1 MVLDLTMS
9 MAILALMGALATI
22 AGCIEDLESDVGSQS
37 NPNSQ
42 VQLAPQMNFLHR
54 IYNKAISGEP
64 ISNGLSAVTG
74 GVVTTVLLNARFYP
88 LMAIVIGALIAAVI
102 YGIFATTSYAGR
114 VASQARFKQPLYMD
128 IMRYTTPSIIGHN
141 FIVCFCLVA
150 IAYIQYVILGY
161 PFTIPFL
168 ALIWG
173 ISVGAI
179 GSSVGDVHYGGE
191 REFQN
196 REFGCGLNTAL
207 SGRIVRKAESG
218 LRTSLDNVW
227 FCAKFGG
234 PATGIGLGLTVFFS
248 SWPTTIWGYTWT
260 AMLVGVIILAVMTI
274 MNRLVEIQVKNA
286 YGPYK
291 EDKEEK
297 GAVAVAHTH

>member
-22 AGCIEDLESDVGSQS
+22 AGCLEDLESDVGSQS

-42 VQLAPQMNFLHR
+42 VQLAPQMGFLHR

-64 ISNGLSAVTG
+64 ISNGMSAVIG
-74 GVVTTVLLNARFYP
+74 GTATTVLLSEKFYP
-88 LMAIVIGALIAAVI
+88 LTAIVIGAFIAAII

-114 VASQARFKQPLYMD
+114 VASQTRFKQPLYMD
-128 IMRYTTPSIIGHN
+128 IMRYTTPSIIAHN
-141 FIVCFCLVA
+141 FIVNFCLVA
-150 IAYIQYVILGY
+150 IAYIQYEVLGY

-218 LRTSLDNVW
+218 LRNSIDNVW

-248 SWPTTIWGYTWT
+248 SWPTTLFGYTWK
-260 AMLVGVIILAVMTI
+260 AIGVGVLIVVVMVIL
-274 MNRLVEIQVKNA
+274 NRLVEFNVKNA

-291 EDKEEK
+291 EEKNEKEAK
-297 GAVAVAHTH
+297 A

>member
-1 MVLDLTMS
+1 MS

-22 AGCIEDLESDVGSQS
+22 AGCLEDLESDVGSQS

-64 ISNGLSAVTG
+64 ISNGLSAVIG
-74 GVVTTVLLNARFYP
+74 GVITSVLLNAKFFP
-88 LMAIVIGALIAAVI
+88 LTAIVIGAFIAAVI

-114 VASQARFKQPLYMD
+114 VASQSRFKQPLYMD

-150 IAYIQYVILGY
+150 IAYIQYAILGY

-207 SGRIVRKAESG
+207 SGRIVRKAEAG
-218 LRTSLDNVW
+218 LRNSIDNVW
-227 FCAKFGG
+227 FCAKYGG
-234 PATGIGLGLTVFFS
+234 PATGIGLGLTVFLS

-260 AMLVGVIILAVMTI
+260 AIGVSIIILVVMI
-274 MNRLVEIQVKNA
+274 VINRLIEINVKNA

-291 EDKEEK
+291 EEKSEK
-297 GAVAVAHTH
+297 GAAT

>member
-1 MVLDLTMS
+1 

-22 AGCIEDLESDVGSQS
+22 AGCLEDLESDVGSQS

-54 IYNKAISGEP
+54 IYNKAVSGEP
-64 ISNGLSAVTG
+64 VSNGLSAVTAG
-74 GVVTTVLLNARFYP
+74 MVTVTLLNAKFF
-88 LMAIVIGALIAAVI
+88 LLTAIAMGAFAGALVLGI
-102 YGIFATTSYAGR
+102 YATTSYAGR

-128 IMRYTTPSIIGHN
+128 IMRYTTPTIIAHN
-141 FIVCFCLVA
+141 FIMNFCLVSL
-150 IAYIQYVILGY
+150 AYIQYEILGH
-161 PFTIPFL
+161 PFSIPFL

-173 ISVGAI
+173 ITAGAI
-179 GSSVGDVHYGGE
+179 GSSVGDVHYGAE

-218 LRTSLDNVW
+218 LRNSIDNVW

-234 PATGIGLGLTVFFS
+234 PATGLALGLVVVLS
-248 SWPTTIWGYTWT
+248 SWP
-260 AMLVGVIILAVMTI
+260 VTI
-274 MNRLVEIQVKNA
+274 MQPKTVPDFWKTIIIGFIIVLLMIIANRLVEINIKNR

-291 EDKEEK
+291 EEKNEKE
-297 GAVAVAHTH
+297 AAT

>member
-9 MAILALMGALATI
+9 MAILAFMGALATI
-22 AGCIEDLESDVGSQS
+22 AGCLEDLESDVGSQS

-54 IYNKAISGEP
+54 IYNKAVSGEP
-64 ISNGLSAVTG
+64 VSNGLSAVIG
-74 GVVTTVLLNARFYP
+74 GTVAMVLLDAKLFP
-88 LMAIVIGALIAAVI
+88 LTAIALGALVAALV
-102 YGIFATTSYAGR
+102 YGIYATTSYAGR
-114 VASQARFKQPLYMD
+114 IASQSRFKQPLYMD
-128 IMRYTTPSIIGHN
+128 IMRYTTPAIIAHN

-150 IAYIQYVILGY
+150 LAYIQSQILVPAH
-161 PFTIPFL
+161 PFSIPFL

-179 GSSVGDVHYGGE
+179 GSSVGDVHYGAE

-218 LRTSLDNVW
+218 LRNSIDNVW
-227 FCAKFGG
+227 FCAKYGG
-234 PATGIGLGLTVFFS
+234 PVTGIALGLTVFLS
-248 SWPTTIWGYTWT
+248 NWPTTIFGYTWI
-260 AMLVGVIILAVMTI
+260 AIGVGIAIVLVMVIL
-274 MNRLVEIQVKNA
+274 NRLIEVQVKNA

-291 EDKEEK
+291 EEKNEKE
-297 GAVAVAHTH
+297 AAA

>member
-1 MVLDLTMS
+1 MVLDITMS
-9 MAILALMGALATI
+9 MAILALLGALATI

-74 GVVTTVLLNARFYP
+74 GTVATVLLNARFYP
-88 LMAIVIGALIAAVI
+88 LMAIVIGAFIAAVI
-102 YGIFATTSYAGR
+102 YGIFATTAYAGR
-114 VASQARFKQPLYMD
+114 ISSQSRFKQPLYMD
-128 IMRYTTPSIIGHN
+128 IMRYTTPSIIGHD
-141 FIVCFCLVA
+141 FIVCFCLVT
-150 IAYIQYVILGY
+150 IAYIQNVILGY
-161 PFTIPFL
+161 PFSIPFL

-179 GSSVGDVHYGGE
+179 GSSVGDVQYGGE

-248 SWPTTIWGYTWT
+248 SWPTTVWGYTWR
-260 AMLVGVIILAVMTI
+260 AMGIGAIILAIMTVI
-274 MNRLVEIQVKNA
+274 NRLIEIQVKYA

-291 EDKEEK
+291 EEKEEK
-297 GAVAVAHTH
+297 GAKA

>member
-22 AGCIEDLESDVGSQS
+22 AGCLEDLESDVGSQS

-42 VQLAPQMNFLHR
+42 VQLAPQMGFLHR
-54 IYNKAISGEP
+54 IYNKAVSGEP
-64 ISNGLSAVTG
+64 ISNGLSAVIAGT
-74 GVVTTVLLNARFYP
+74 VTAVLLNKEFYAVT
-88 LMAIVIGALIAAVI
+88 AIVLGAFVGAIILAI
-102 YGIFATTSYAGR
+102 YATTSYAGR

-128 IMRYTTPSIIGHN
+128 IMRYTTPTIMAHN
-141 FIVCFCLVA
+141 FIMNFCLVA
-150 IAYIQYVILGY
+150 LAYIQYEVLGY

-173 ISVGAI
+173 ISAGAI

-218 LRTSLDNVW
+218 LRNSIDNVW

-234 PATGIGLGLTVFFS
+234 PATGIALGLTVFFS

-260 AMLVGVIILAVMTI
+260 AMGVGVLVVAVLTIL
-274 MNRLVEIQVKNA
+274 NRLLEIQVKNA

-291 EDKEEK
+291 EEKNEKEAK
-297 GAVAVAHTH
+297 A

>member
-1 MVLDLTMS
+1 
-9 MAILALMGALATI
+9 
-22 AGCIEDLESDVGSQS
+22 
-37 NPNSQ
+37 
-42 VQLAPQMNFLHR
+42 MNFLHR

-64 ISNGLSAVTG
+64 ISNGLSAVIG
-74 GVVTTVLLNARFYP
+74 GVITSVLLNAKFFP
-88 LMAIVIGALIAAVI
+88 LTAIVIGAFIAAVI

-114 VASQARFKQPLYMD
+114 VASQSRFKQPLYMD

-150 IAYIQYVILGY
+150 IAYIQYAILGY

-207 SGRIVRKAESG
+207 SGRIVRKAEAG
-218 LRTSLDNVW
+218 LRNSIDNVW
-227 FCAKFGG
+227 FCAKYGG
-234 PATGIGLGLTVFFS
+234 PATGIGLGLTVFLS

-260 AMLVGVIILAVMTI
+260 AIGVSIIILVVMI
-274 MNRLVEIQVKNA
+274 VINRLIEINVKNA

-291 EDKEEK
+291 EEKSEK
-297 GAVAVAHTH
+297 GAAT

>member
-9 MAILALMGALATI
+9 MAVLALMGALATI
-22 AGCIEDLESDVGSQS
+22 AGCLEDLESDVGSQS

-74 GVVTTVLLNARFYP
+74 GVVTTVLLNAKFYP
-88 LMAIVIGALIAAVI
+88 LTAIVIGAFIAAVI
-102 YGIFATTSYAGR
+102 YGIFATTAYAGR
-114 VASQARFKQPLYMD
+114 VASQTRFKQPLYMD
-128 IMRYTTPSIIGHN
+128 IMRYTTPSIIAHN
-141 FIVCFCLVA
+141 FIVCFCLVT
-150 IAYIQYVILGY
+150 IAYIQYAILGY

-207 SGRIVRKAESG
+207 SGRIVRRAESG
-218 LRTSLDNVW
+218 LRNSIDNVW

-248 SWPTTIWGYTWT
+248 SWPTTIWGYTWK
-260 AMLVGVIILAVMTI
+260 AMGVGAIIIAVMVV
-274 MNRLVEIQVKNA
+274 MNRLVEINVKNA

-291 EDKEEK
+291 EDKNEK
-297 GAVAVAHTH
+297 EAKA

>member
-9 MAILALMGALATI
+9 MAILAIMGALATI
-22 AGCIEDLESDVGSQS
+22 AGCLEDLESDVGSQS

-42 VQLAPQMNFLHR
+42 VQLAPQMGLLHR
-54 IYNKAISGEP
+54 IFNKAISGEP
-64 ISNGLSAVTG
+64 ISNGLSAVIG
-74 GVVTTVLLNARFYP
+74 GTVTTVLLNAKFFS
-88 LMAIVIGALIAAVI
+88 LTAIALGALVAALI
-102 YGIFATTSYAGR
+102 YGIFATTAYAGR
-114 VASQARFKQPLYMD
+114 VASQSRFKQPLYMD
-128 IMRYTTPSIIGHN
+128 IMRYTTPSIIAHN
-141 FIVCFCLVA
+141 FIVTFCLVA
-150 IAYIQYVILGY
+150 IAYIQYTILGY
-161 PFTIPFL
+161 PFSIPFL

-207 SGRIVRKAESG
+207 SGRIVRRAESG
-218 LRTSLDNVW
+218 LRNSIDNVW

-234 PATGIGLGLTVFFS
+234 PATGIGLGLTVFLS

-260 AMLVGVIILAVMTI
+260 AMIVGVIILAVMTV

-291 EDKEEK
+291 EDKNEK
-297 GAVAVAHTH
+297 EAAS

>member
-1 MVLDLTMS
+1 MVIDLTMS
-9 MAILALMGALATI
+9 MAILALLGALATI
-22 AGCIEDLESDVGSQS
+22 AGCLEDLESDVGSQS

-54 IYNKAISGEP
+54 IYNKAVSGEP
-64 ISNGLSAVTG
+64 ISNGMSAVIG
-74 GVVTTVLLNARFYP
+74 GTVATVLLNAKFYP
-88 LMAIVIGALIAAVI
+88 LTAIVIGAFIAAII

-114 VASQARFKQPLYMD
+114 VSSQTRFKQPLYMD
-128 IMRYTTPSIIGHN
+128 VMRYTTPSIIGHN
-141 FIVCFCLVA
+141 FIVCFCLVS
-150 IAYIQYVILGY
+150 IAYIQYAILGY

-207 SGRIVRKAESG
+207 SGRIVRKAEAG
-218 LRTSLDNVW
+218 LRNSIDNVW

-234 PATGIGLGLTVFFS
+234 PATGIGLGLTVFLS
-248 SWPTTIWGYTWT
+248 SWPTTVWGYTWT
-260 AMLVGVIILAVMTI
+260 AVIVGIAIVFLMVIV
-274 MNRLVEIQVKNA
+274 NRLIEYNIKNA

-291 EDKEEK
+291 EDKNEK
-297 GAVAVAHTH
+297 GAAA

>member
-9 MAILALMGALATI
+9 MAILALLGALATI
-22 AGCIEDLESDVGSQS
+22 AGCLEDLESDVGSQS

-64 ISNGLSAVTG
+64 ISNGMSAVIG
-74 GVVTTVLLNARFYP
+74 GTVATVLLNAKFYP
-88 LMAIVIGALIAAVI
+88 LTAIAIGAFIAAII

-114 VASQARFKQPLYMD
+114 VASQTRFKQPLYMD

-141 FIVCFCLVA
+141 FIVCFCLVSL
-150 IAYIQYVILGY
+150 AYIQFAILGH
-161 PFTIPFL
+161 PFPLPFL

-173 ISVGAI
+173 ITAGAI
-179 GSSVGDVHYGGE
+179 GSSVGDVHYGAE

-218 LRTSLDNVW
+218 LRNSIDNVW
-227 FCAKFGG
+227 FCAKYGG
-234 PATGIGLGLTVFFS
+234 PATGIGLGLTVFLS
-248 SWPTTIWGYTWT
+248 SWPATVFGYTWT
-260 AMLVGVIILAVMTI
+260 AIIVGIVIVFLMVIA
-274 MNRLVEIQVKNA
+274 NRLIELNVKNA

-291 EDKEEK
+291 EDKNEK
-297 GAVAVAHTH
+297 GAAA

>member
-22 AGCIEDLESDVGSQS
+22 AGCLEDLESDVGSQS

-42 VQLAPQMNFLHR
+42 VQLAPQMGFLHR

-74 GVVTTVLLNARFYP
+74 GTVTTVLLSAKFYP
-88 LMAIVIGALIAAVI
+88 LTAIVIGAFVASIIL
-102 YGIFATTSYAGR
+102 GIFATTSFAGR
-114 VASQARFKQPLYMD
+114 VASQTRFKQPLYMD
-128 IMRYTTPSIIGHN
+128 IMRYTTPSIIAHN
-141 FIVCFCLVA
+141 FIVNFCLVA
-150 IAYIQYVILGY
+150 IAYIQYEVLGY

-218 LRTSLDNVW
+218 LRNSIDNVW

-248 SWPTTIWGYTWT
+248 SWPTTLFGYTWK
-260 AMLVGVIILAVMTI
+260 AIGLGVLVVIVLII
-274 MNRLVEIQVKNA
+274 MNRLIEINVRNA

-291 EDKEEK
+291 EDKNETEAK
-297 GAVAVAHTH
+297 A

>member
-1 MVLDLTMS
+1 MVLDPITMS

-22 AGCIEDLESDVGSQS
+22 AGCIEDLESDVGSMS

-42 VQLAPQMNFLHR
+42 VQLAPQMNYLHR
-54 IYNKAISGEP
+54 IFNKAISGEP

-74 GVVTTVLLNARFYP
+74 GVITTVLLNAKFFP
-88 LMAIVIGALIAAVI
+88 LTAIVIGAFIAALI
-102 YGIFATTSYAGR
+102 YGIFATTAFAGR
-114 VASQARFKQPLYMD
+114 IASQSRFKQPLYMD

-150 IAYIQYVILGY
+150 IAYIQYAILGY

-218 LRTSLDNVW
+218 LRNSIDNVW
-227 FCAKFGG
+227 FCAKYGG

-248 SWPTTIWGYTWT
+248 SWPTTIFGYTWK
-260 AMLVGVIILAVMTI
+260 AILVGAMILIVMIVI
-274 MNRLVEIQVKNA
+274 NRLVEINVKNI
-286 YGPYK
+286 YGPYPHHNVETK
-291 EDKEEK
+291 E
-297 GAVAVAHTH
+297 AA

>member
-1 MVLDLTMS
+1 MVLDITMS
-9 MAILALMGALATI
+9 MAILAIMGALATI
-22 AGCIEDLESDVGSQS
+22 AGCLEDLESDVGSQS

-64 ISNGLSAVTG
+64 ISNGLSAVIG
-74 GVVTTVLLNARFYP
+74 GLVTNVLLNAKFFP
-88 LMAIVIGALIAAVI
+88 LTAIVIGAFVAAII

-114 VASQARFKQPLYMD
+114 VASQSRFKQPLYMD
-128 IMRYTTPSIIGHN
+128 IMRYTTPSIIAHN

-150 IAYIQYVILGY
+150 IAYIQFAILGY
-161 PFTIPFL
+161 PFSIPFL

-207 SGRIVRKAESG
+207 SGRIVRRAESG
-218 LRTSLDNVW
+218 LRNSIDNVW

-234 PATGIGLGLTVFFS
+234 PATGIGLGLTVFLS

-260 AMLVGVIILAVMTI
+260 AMAVGLIILVVMI
-274 MNRLVEIQVKNA
+274 VFNRLIEINVKKA

-291 EDKEEK
+291 EDKNEK
-297 GAVAVAHTH
+297 EAVA

>member
-1 MVLDLTMS
+1 MS

-22 AGCIEDLESDVGSQS
+22 AGCLEDLESDVGSQS

-42 VQLAPQMNFLHR
+42 VQLAPQMGFLHR
-54 IYNKAISGEP
+54 IYNKAVSGEP
-64 ISNGLSAVTG
+64 ISNGMSAVIAGT
-74 GVVTTVLLNARFYP
+74 VTSVLLSEKFYAVT
-88 LMAIVIGALIAAVI
+88 AIVIGAFVGAIILA
-102 YGIFATTSYAGR
+102 IFATTSYAGR
-114 VASQARFKQPLYMD
+114 VSSQTRFKQPLYMD
-128 IMRYTTPSIIGHN
+128 IMRYTTPTIMAHN
-141 FIVCFCLVA
+141 FIMNFCLVA
-150 IAYIQYVILGY
+150 LAYIQYVMLGY

-173 ISVGAI
+173 ISSGAI

-196 REFGCGLNTAL
+196 SEFGCGLNTAL
-207 SGRIVRKAESG
+207 SGQIVRKAESG
-218 LRTSLDNVW
+218 IRNSIDNVW

-234 PATGIGLGLTVFFS
+234 PATGIALGLTVFFS

-260 AMLVGVIILAVMTI
+260 AIGIGILIVTVFI
-274 MNRLVEIQVKNA
+274 VLNRLLEIQVKNA

-291 EDKEEK
+291 EEKNEKEAK
-297 GAVAVAHTH
+297 A

>member
-22 AGCIEDLESDVGSQS
+22 AGCLEDLESDVGSQS

-42 VQLAPQMNFLHR
+42 VQLAPQMGFLHR

-64 ISNGLSAVTG
+64 ISNGLSAVIAGT
-74 GVVTTVLLNARFYP
+74 VTSVLLSEKFYS
-88 LMAIVIGALIAAVI
+88 LTAIVIGAFVGAIILA
-102 YGIFATTSYAGR
+102 IFATTAYAGR
-114 VASQARFKQPLYMD
+114 VASQTRFKQPLYMD
-128 IMRYTTPSIIGHN
+128 IMRYTTPSIMAHN
-141 FIVCFCLVA
+141 FIMNFCLVA
-150 IAYIQYVILGY
+150 LAYIQYEVLGY

-173 ISVGAI
+173 ISAGAI

-218 LRTSLDNVW
+218 LRNSIDNVW

-234 PATGIGLGLTVFFS
+234 PATGIALGLTVFFS

-260 AMLVGVIILAVMTI
+260 AMGVGVLVVTLLTIL
-274 MNRLVEIQVKNA
+274 NRLLEIQVKNA

-291 EDKEEK
+291 EEKNEKEAK
-297 GAVAVAHTH
+297 A

>member
-1 MVLDLTMS
+1 MILDLTMS
-9 MAILALMGALATI
+9 MAVLALMGALATI
-22 AGCIEDLESDVGSQS
+22 AGCLEDLESDVGSQS

-42 VQLAPQMNFLHR
+42 VQLAPQMSFLHR

-64 ISNGLSAVTG
+64 ISNGMSAVIG
-74 GVVTTVLLNARFYP
+74 GLVTTVLLDAKFYA
-88 LMAIVIGALIAAVI
+88 LTAIVLGAFVAALI

-141 FIVCFCLVA
+141 FIVNFCLVA
-150 IAYIQYVILGY
+150 IAYIQFEILGY
-161 PFTIPFL
+161 PFSIPFL

-207 SGRIVRKAESG
+207 SGRIVRRAESG
-218 LRTSLDNVW
+218 LRNSIDNVW

-248 SWPTTIWGYTWT
+248 SWPTNIWGYTWT
-260 AMLVGVIILAVMTI
+260 AVGVGFLITAIMAI
-274 MNRLVEIQVKNA
+274 MNRLLEISIKNA

-291 EDKEEK
+291 EEKIEKEA
-297 GAVAVAHTH
+297 GA

>member
-1 MVLDLTMS
+1 V
-9 MAILALMGALATI
+9 I
-22 AGCIEDLESDVGSQS
+22 AGT
-37 NPNSQ
+37 
-42 VQLAPQMNFLHR
+42 
-54 IYNKAISGEP
+54 
-64 ISNGLSAVTG
+64 VTS
-74 GVVTTVLLNARFYP
+74 VLLNDKFYAVT
-88 LMAIVIGALIAAVI
+88 AIVIGAFVGAIILA
-102 YGIFATTSYAGR
+102 IFATTAYAGR
-114 VASQARFKQPLYMD
+114 VASQTRFKQPLYMD
-128 IMRYTTPSIIGHN
+128 IMRYTTPSIMAHN
-141 FIVCFCLVA
+141 FIMNFCLVA
-150 IAYIQYVILGY
+150 LAYIQYVVLGY

-173 ISVGAI
+173 ISAGAI

-218 LRTSLDNVW
+218 LRNSIDNVW

-234 PATGIGLGLTVFFS
+234 PATGIALGLTVFFS

-260 AMLVGVIILAVMTI
+260 AMGIGLLVVAVLVIL
-274 MNRLVEIQVKNA
+274 NRLLEIQVKNA

-291 EDKEEK
+291 EEKEAK
-297 GAVAVAHTH
+297 A

>member
-22 AGCIEDLESDVGSQS
+22 AGCLEDLESDVGSQS

-42 VQLAPQMNFLHR
+42 VQLAPQMGFLHR

-64 ISNGLSAVTG
+64 VSNGLSAVTAG
-74 GVVTTVLLNARFYP
+74 TVTVVLLDAKFYP
-88 LMAIVIGALIAAVI
+88 LMAIVMGAFVGAIVL
-102 YGIFATTSYAGR
+102 GIFATTSYAGR
-114 VASQARFKQPLYMD
+114 VASQTRFKQPLYMD

-141 FIVCFCLVA
+141 FIVNFCLVSL
-150 IAYIQYVILGY
+150 AYIQYEILAY
-161 PFTIPFL
+161 PFSIPFL

-173 ISVGAI
+173 ITAGAI
-179 GSSVGDVHYGGE
+179 GSSVGDVHYGAE

-196 REFGCGLNTAL
+196 REFGCGLNTSL

-218 LRTSLDNVW
+218 LRNSIDNVW

-234 PATGIGLGLTVFFS
+234 PATGIALGLVVFLS
-248 SWPTTIWGYTWT
+248 SWP
-260 AMLVGVIILAVMTI
+260 ATI
-274 MNRLVEIQVKNA
+274 MQPKTPADYWKTIIVGLLIVFLLIIGNRLVEYNA
-286 YGPYK
+286 RKTYGPYK
-291 EDKEEK
+291 EEKE
-297 GAVAVAHTH
+297 AAS

>member
-1 MVLDLTMS
+1 MVLDLTMG
-9 MAILALMGALATI
+9 MAVLALMGALATI
-22 AGCIEDLESDVGSQS
+22 AGCLEDLESDVGSQS

-64 ISNGLSAVTG
+64 VSNGLSAVTAG
-74 GVVTTVLLNARFYP
+74 MVTVVLLDAKFF
-88 LMAIVIGALIAAVI
+88 LLTAIVIGAFVGALVLGI
-102 YGIFATTSYAGR
+102 YATTSYAGR

-141 FIVCFCLVA
+141 FIMNLCLVSL
-150 IAYIQYVILGY
+150 AYIQFELLGH
-161 PFTIPFL
+161 PFSIPFL

-173 ISVGAI
+173 ITAGAI
-179 GSSVGDVHYGGE
+179 GSSVGDVHYGAE

-218 LRTSLDNVW
+218 LRNSIDNVW

-234 PATGIGLGLTVFFS
+234 PVTGLGVGLVVVLS
-248 SWPTTIWGYTWT
+248 SWPATIIQPRTIEDFWLT
-260 AMLVGVIILAVMTI
+260 IIIGLIIVVLLAI
-274 MNRLVEIQVKNA
+274 AHRLVEYSIKNA

-291 EDKEEK
+291 EEKNEKE
-297 GAVAVAHTH
+297 ASA

>member
-9 MAILALMGALATI
+9 MAILAFMGALATI
-22 AGCIEDLESDVGSQS
+22 AGCLEDLESDVGSQS

-42 VQLAPQMNFLHR
+42 VQLAPQMGLLHR

-64 ISNGLSAVTG
+64 ISNGLSAVIG
-74 GVVTTVLLNARFYP
+74 GTVTTVLLNAKFFSIT
-88 LMAIVIGALIAAVI
+88 AIALGALVAALI

-114 VASQARFKQPLYMD
+114 IASQSRFKQPLYMD
-128 IMRYTTPSIIGHN
+128 IMRYTTPSIIAHN

-150 IAYIQYVILGY
+150 IAYIQYTILGY
-161 PFTIPFL
+161 PFSIPFL

-207 SGRIVRKAESG
+207 SGRIVRRAESG
-218 LRTSLDNVW
+218 LRNSIDNVW

-234 PATGIGLGLTVFFS
+234 PATGIALGLTVFLS

-260 AMLVGVIILAVMTI
+260 AMFVGVIILAVMTVL
-274 MNRLVEIQVKNA
+274 NRLVEINVKNA

-291 EDKEEK
+291 EDKNEK
-297 GAVAVAHTH
+297 EAAA

>member
-9 MAILALMGALATI
+9 MAILALLGALATI

-54 IYNKAISGEP
+54 IFNKAISGEP

-74 GVVTTVLLNARFYP
+74 GVITSVLLNAKFYP
-88 LMAIVIGALIAAVI
+88 LTAIVVGAFIAAVI
-102 YGIFATTSYAGR
+102 YGIFATTAYAGR
-114 VASQARFKQPLYMD
+114 VASQTRFKQPLYMD

-150 IAYIQYVILGY
+150 IAYIQFAILGY
-161 PFTIPFL
+161 PFSIPFL

-218 LRTSLDNVW
+218 LRNSIDNVW

-248 SWPTTIWGYTWT
+248 SWPTNIFGYTWK
-260 AMLVGVIILAVMTI
+260 AMIAGTLIVFVMVII
-274 MNRLVEIQVKNA
+274 NRLIEIQVKNA

-291 EDKEEK
+291 EEKNEKE
-297 GAVAVAHTH
+297 AAA

>member
-22 AGCIEDLESDVGSQS
+22 AGCLEDLESDVGSQS

-42 VQLAPQMNFLHR
+42 VQLAPQMGFLHR

-64 ISNGLSAVTG
+64 ISNGLSAVIAGT
-74 GVVTTVLLNARFYP
+74 VTSVLLSEKFYS
-88 LMAIVIGALIAAVI
+88 LTAIVIGAFIGAIILA
-102 YGIFATTSYAGR
+102 IFATTSYAGR
-114 VASQARFKQPLYMD
+114 VASQTRFKQPLYMD
-128 IMRYTTPSIIGHN
+128 IMRYTTPTIMGHN
-141 FIVCFCLVA
+141 FIMNFCLVA
-150 IAYIQYVILGY
+150 LAYIQFEVLGY

-173 ISVGAI
+173 ISAGAI

-218 LRTSLDNVW
+218 LRNSIDNVW

-234 PATGIGLGLTVFFS
+234 PATGIALGLTVFFS

-260 AMLVGVIILAVMTI
+260 AIVIGILIVAVFIIL
-274 MNRLVEIQVKNA
+274 NRLMEIQVKNA

-291 EDKEEK
+291 EEKNEKEAK
-297 GAVAVAHTH
+297 A

>member
-1 MVLDLTMS
+1 
-9 MAILALMGALATI
+9 
-22 AGCIEDLESDVGSQS
+22 
-37 NPNSQ
+37 
-42 VQLAPQMNFLHR
+42 
-54 IYNKAISGEP
+54 
-64 ISNGLSAVTG
+64 LSAK
-74 GVVTTVLLNARFYP
+74 FYP
-88 LMAIVIGALIAAVI
+88 AIVIGAFVAAI
-102 YGIFATTSYAGR
+102 LYGIYATTSYAGR
-114 VASQARFKQPLYMD
+114 VASQTRFKQPLYMD
-128 IMRYTTPSIIGHN
+128 IMRYTTPSIIAHN
-141 FIVCFCLVA
+141 FIVNFCLVT
-150 IAYIQYVILGY
+150 IAYIQFAVLGY
-161 PFTIPFL
+161 PFSIPFL

-218 LRTSLDNVW
+218 LRNSIDNVW

-248 SWPTTIWGYTWT
+248 SWPTTIWGYTWK
-260 AMLVGVIILAVMTI
+260 AMGVGVIILVIMII
-274 MNRLVEIQVKNA
+274 MNRLTEINVKNA

-297 GAVAVAHTH
+297 EAGSVAH